1 MDRKTLKDSLKL
13 DIMSLDTACLE
24 QASLYE
30 EMGEDW
36 AEAVAERDRVKE
48 RLTAKRAE
56 IDEDVR
62 KYPEKYNSGDKITET
77 WIGNKVA
84 QDAEVITLND
94 ELITCQYNVNML
106 STGKESIEHRGNAL
120 KFLIDLFKGNY
131 FAASSRRFP
140 GNAEAAAVSQD
151 EQGKAMDD
159 HPRLLKRRIQ
169 KDGQSS

>member
-62 KYPEKYNSGDKITET
+62 KHPDKYGGEKITET
-77 WIGNKVA
+77 WISNKVS
-84 QDAEVITLND
+84 QDPEVVTLND

-140 GNAEAAAVSQD
+140 GNSEAAAVSQD
-151 EQGKAMDD
+151 NQGAAMDN

-169 KDGQSS
+169 TDGKSS

>member
-1 MDRKTLKDSLKL
+1 MNMERNTLKDSLKL

-30 EMGEDW
+30 EMGESW

-62 KYPEKYNSGDKITET
+62 KHPEKYNSGDKITET
-77 WIGNKVA
+77 WIGNKVS
-84 QDAEVITLND
+84 QDAEVVTLND

-120 KFLIDLFKGNY
+120 RFLIELYKGNY
-131 FAASSRRFP
+131 FAASSKHFP
-140 GNAEAAAVSQD
+140 GNAEAAALSQD
-151 EQGKAMDD
+151 EQGAAMDSN
-159 HPRLLKRRIQ
+159 PRLLKRRIP
-169 KDGQSS
+169 KDG

>member
-36 AEAVAERDRVKE
+36 AEAIAERDRVKE

-62 KYPEKYNSGDKITET
+62 KHPENYGSGDKITET
-77 WIGNKVA
+77 WIANKVS
-84 QDAEVITLND
+84 QNAEIVTLND
-94 ELITCQYNVNML
+94 ELITCQYDVNML

-120 KFLIDLFKGNY
+120 KFLIELYKGNY

-140 GNAEAAAVSQD
+140 EAAEAAATSQD
-151 EQGKAMDD
+151 NQGKSMDN

-169 KDGQSS
+169 SNGQSS